1 MKRFAS
7 HYLFLPEAGY
17 LKQQV
22 VEVTDEGTI
31 QRVFPLK
38 EEMESVEWLP
48 GVIALL
54 TESEIARLENNECTS
69 EIEYIFSLDLPHKPI
84 VSPTPLLQE
93 GGVAESRGGR
103 CSISIENQEV
113 MHSPTTSSYG
123 YFSFLKEESGDT
135 LVFKE
140 ALFPCLFYPFDF
152 TSMQPVAE
160 TRHRLLR

>member
-7 HYLFLPEAGY
+7 HYLFLPGAGY

-22 VEVTDEGTI
+22 VEVTDEGTV
-31 QRVFPLK
+31 QRVFPL
-38 EEMESVEWLP
+38 EEEVESVEWLP

-54 TESEIARLENNECTS
+54 TESEIAGLENNECIS

-84 VSPTPLLQE
+84 ESPL
-93 GGVAESRGGR
+93 
-103 CSISIENQEV
+103 
-113 MHSPTTSSYG
+113 SS
-123 YFSFLKEESGDT
+123 FQKESGDT

-140 ALFPCLFYPFDF
+140 KLFPCLFYPFDF
-152 TSMQPVAE
+152 TSMQPVAG